1 MITRRRT
8 LVPRDQA
15 ASAFSSALLRL
26 CEDTGAR
33 AAALVDPEGETVDY
47 AGALDPFDIKVTA
60 AEWRLVLSLLG
71 QTRVREW
78 AKTHE
83 MFIRAQ
89 SCSYALIALD
99 AGYAIVLQL
108 SRHCSSLSTRALGE
122 AVLDISREAGLG
134 IPSHFTALERWRR
147 VAVRS
152 TKDDPKRPRWVWHGG
167 SWREVTVLGI
177 YRDRDFQRRD
187 LGFRAQLANGAEFF
201 LVREP
206 LGHWYADGV
215 AELDPLLGA

>member
-15 ASAFSSALLRL
+15 ASVFSSALLRL

-33 AAALVDPEGETVDY
+33 AAALVDAEGETVDY

-60 AEWRLVLSLLG
+60 AEWRLVFAHLV
-71 QTRVREW
+71 QTRIPRW
-78 AKTHE
+78 TTTHE

-89 SCSYALIALD
+89 ACSYALVALD

-108 SRHCSSLSTRALGE
+108 VRHCSSLSTRAMGE
-122 AVLDISREAGLG
+122 AVLDISREAGLTV
-134 IPSHFTALERWRR
+134 PPHFTAVERWRR

-152 TKDDPKRPRWVWHGG
+152 TPDDPTRPRWVWHGG
-167 SWREVTVLGI
+167 SWREVTVLGL
-177 YRDRDFQRRD
+177 YSDRDFQRRD
-187 LGFRAQLANGAEFF
+187 LGFRARLANGAEFF

-206 LGHWYADGV
+206 LGRWYADGV
-215 AELDPLLGA
+215 VELDPMLEG

>member
-26 CEDTGAR
+26 CEDTGAHT
-33 AAALVDPEGETVDY
+33 AALVDPEGETVDY

-60 AEWRLVLSLLG
+60 AELRLVLALLA
-71 QTRVREW
+71 QTGVPQW
-78 AKTHE
+78 ANTHE
-83 MFIRAQ
+83 MFIRARTR
-89 SCSYALIALD
+89 SYALIGLD
-99 AGYAIVLQL
+99 AGYALVLQL
-108 SRHCSSLSTRALGE
+108 VRHCSSLSTRALGE
-122 AVLDISREAGLG
+122 AVLDISREAGLRV
-134 IPSHFTALERWRR
+134 PSHFTAFERWRR
-147 VAVRS
+147 VAVRG
-152 TKDDPKRPRWVWHGG
+152 TRDDPKRPRWVWHGG
-167 SWREVTVLGI
+167 AWREVTVLGL
-177 YRDRDFQRRD
+177 YRDPDFQRRD

-215 AELDPLLGA
+215 AELDPMLGA

>member
-33 AAALVDPEGETVDY
+33 AAALVDAEGETVDY

-60 AEWRLVLSLLG
+60 AEWRLVLARLTETSVPG
-71 QTRVREW
+71 W
-78 AKTHE
+78 ANTHE
-83 MFIRAQ
+83 MFIRARA
-89 SCSYALIALD
+89 CSYALVGLD

-108 SRHCSSLSTRALGE
+108 VRHCSSLSTRALAE
-122 AVLDISREAGLG
+122 AVLDISREAGLR
-134 IPSHFTALERWRR
+134 IPNHFTSLERWRR

-152 TKDDPKRPRWVWHGG
+152 TPGDPKRPRWVWHGG
-167 SWREVTVLGI
+167 AWREVTVLGL
-177 YRDRDFQRRD
+177 YHDRDFQRRD

-206 LGHWYADGV
+206 LGRWYADGV
-215 AELDPLLGA
+215 AELDPMLGA

>member
-15 ASAFSSALLRL
+15 ASVFSSALLRL

-33 AAALVDPEGETVDY
+33 AAALVDAEGETVDY

-60 AEWRLVLSLLG
+60 AEWRLVLARLA
-71 QTRVREW
+71 QTRVLEW
-78 AKTHE
+78 AHTHE

-108 SRHCSSLSTRALGE
+108 IRHCSSLSTRALAE
-122 AVLDISREAGLG
+122 AVLDISREAGLQ
-134 IPSHFTALERWRR
+134 IPSHFTGLERWRR

-152 TKDDPKRPRWVWHGG
+152 SRDEPHRPRWVWHAGA
-167 SWREVTVLGI
+167 WREVTVLGL

-215 AELDPLLGA
+215 AELDPMLEG